1 MKKLYFLLSFGLCAC
16 ASDDASRLVGQW
28 NEMTDGAASLVAGM
42 ELKENGEFVAVGTHL
57 SAYNRWKAGDGIL
70 ILSGAESGTAHDGL
84 VADTF
89 DIVSLQGDTLVLKP
103 FRAGHTC
110 ALCVAT

>member
-42 ELKENGEFVAVGTHL
+42 ELKENGNASV
-57 SAYNRWKAGDGIL
+57 SIQQM
-70 ILSGAESGTAHDGL
+70 ES
-84 VADTF
+84 
-89 DIVSLQGDTLVLKP
+89 
-103 FRAGHTC
+103 R
-110 ALCVAT
+110 

>member
-42 ELKENGEFVAVGTHL
+42 ELKENGEFVPSYL
-57 SAYNRWKAGDGIL
+57 P
-70 ILSGAESGTAHDGL
+70 DGL
-84 VADTF
+84 PYHV
-89 DIVSLQGDTLVLKP
+89 LQLL
-103 FRAGHTC
+103 
-110 ALCVAT
+110 L